1 MLSSMSIFGFRI
13 WNGSS
18 AKRIFLVFDLGLCN
32 GFLHPLFV
40 FQTMVTT
47 SLVEFCIHQHFF
59 VTLCLVKCEAIQ
71 FNLVLFVLHLSHQTI
86 AALYHYIKSR
96 KNGSRVKSL
105 IIPIVRQLLIFWNYQ
120 SCLAV
125 MFIHCLARRIG
136 NLFQFVSLNVR
147 DVAMVTI
154 TR

>member
-1 MLSSMSIFGFRI
+1 MVSFFFRFLAFEFGMVRLQKGFFGFRPWI
-13 WNGSS
+13 AQWFS
-18 AKRIFLVFDLGLCN
+18 
-32 GFLHPLFV
+32 
-40 FQTMVTT
+40 T
-47 SLVEFCIHQHFF
+47 S
-59 VTLCLVKCEAIQ
+59 TLCISNNGYYKPGGILHSSTLLCDTVPSEVRSNSIQ
-71 FNLVLFVLHLSHQTI
+71 PRTI
-86 AALYHYIKSR
+86 RASF
-96 KNGSRVKSL
+96 
-105 IIPIVRQLLIFWNYQ
+105 IPIVRQLLIFWNYQ